1 MGNHKYSNE
10 KITVEWDSNVCIHAA
25 ECVKNLGDVFN
36 PDKKPWINVNAASPE
51 RIADTIKLCPSG
63 ALKSSMGGESAAPDK
78 SDEPDAKIVVGNNGS
93 LRISG
98 NVVLED
104 VDGNRIET
112 KERFSL
118 CRCGASENK
127 PFCDGTHKKIGFTG

>member
-10 KITVEWDSNVCIHAA
+10 KITVEWDSNLCIHSG
-25 ECVKNLGDVFN
+25 ECVKNLGEVFN
-36 PDKKPWINVNAASPE
+36 PEKKPWVNVNATSPE
-51 RIADTIKLCPSG
+51 RIATAIKLCPSG
-63 ALKSSMGGESAAPDK
+63 ALEYSMAGESAAPDK
-78 SDEPDAKIVVGNNGS
+78 SDGPDAKIVVGNNGPF
-93 LRISG
+93 RISG

-104 VDGNRIET
+104 ADGNLIET

-127 PFCDGTHKKIGFTG
+127 AFCDGTHKRIGFEG